1 MKRDQDVLDNH
12 FIPLIKIIYVP
23 FQSNFREILVIV
35 WKATSERSRLD
46 MECGLKKNE
55 SSVFLK
61 KQRDMFISHTLRIIQ
76 EYNSQICTLKI
87 Q

>member
-1 MKRDQDVLDNH
+1 MDQDVLDNH

-46 MECGLKKNE
+46 MECG
-55 SSVFLK
+55 
-61 KQRDMFISHTLRIIQ
+61 
-76 EYNSQICTLKI
+76 
-87 Q
+87 